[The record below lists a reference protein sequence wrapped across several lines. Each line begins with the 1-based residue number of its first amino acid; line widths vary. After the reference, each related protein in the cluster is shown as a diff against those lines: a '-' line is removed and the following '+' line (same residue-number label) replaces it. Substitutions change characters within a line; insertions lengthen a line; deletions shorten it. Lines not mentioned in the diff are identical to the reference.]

1 MFGAVFWILK
11 ECIKTLD
18 TYNGIADKVFLFGEP
33 DMTSP
38 FEDLILVEIKARLL
52 DLKNTQPLF
61 GHVHQYRHFYSQF
74 NLEQWDG
81 DAQTA
86 LEKWVLRLTLNSPV
100 VETQAT
106 TDTVFEDLLTIKGK
120 QSEIME
126 QYDEVIAGLQNS
138 VTPSLSKNQVFNIL
152 EYVYECSS
160 EYKHELYIWSQKPSV
175 LRCFYSNAS
184 VVDFQ
189 KFLEDENIS
198 KHHTLKI
205 LQHINLMLNDLDML
219 DRRVVALQTEFSNT
233 CFMYRKGRSQAHF
246 QKEMVYDHTYKFNI
260 LEKITSLLHNQTSS
274 DFVEAVHGWG
284 QLYIN
289 GQDDHWIGWSHL
301 IEHLKSAQLDTIPV
315 QLHES
320 ALNLRQ
326 L

>member
-1 MFGAVFWILK
+1 MSGAVFLILK

-18 TYNGIADKVFLFGEP
+18 TYNGIADKVFLIGGP
-33 DMTSP
+33 AMTSP

-61 GHVHQYRHFYSQF
+61 GHVHQYRSFYSQF

-100 VETQAT
+100 VENKASG
-106 TDTVFEDLLTIKGK
+106 DTVFEDLLTIKGK

-126 QYDEVIAGLQNS
+126 KYDLIISGLQNS
-138 VTPSLSKNQVFNIL
+138 VTPSLSKNQAFNIL
-152 EYVYECSS
+152 EHVYECSS
-160 EYKHELYIWSQKPSV
+160 EYKHNLYVWSQKPSV
-175 LRCFYSNAS
+175 LRWLYSNSS

-189 KFLEDENIS
+189 HVLESENIPQQQ
-198 KHHTLKI
+198 TLKI
-205 LQHINLMLNDLDML
+205 VQHIHLMLNDLEML
-219 DRRVVALQTEFSNT
+219 DRRVVALQTQFSNT

-246 QKEMVYDHTYKFNI
+246 QKEMVYDQTYKFNI
-260 LEKITSLLHNQTSS
+260 LEKITSLLYSQTST

-289 GQDDHWIGWSHL
+289 GQDEQWSGWGHL
-301 IEHLKSAQLDTIPV
+301 INHLKSAPLEMIPSE
-315 QLHES
+315 LHES
-320 ALNLRQ
+320 ALNLRR

>member
-1 MFGAVFWILK
+1 MSGAVLLILE

-38 FEDLILVEIKARLL
+38 FEDLILVEIKGRLL
-52 DLKNTQPLF
+52 DLKNIQPLF
-61 GHVHQYRHFYSQF
+61 GHVHQYRQFYSQF
-74 NLEQWDG
+74 NLEQWNG

-100 VETQAT
+100 VETKT
-106 TDTVFEDLLTIKGK
+106 TADTVFEDLLTIKGK

-126 QYDEVIAGLQNS
+126 QYDMIISGLQNC
-138 VTPSLSKNQVFNIL
+138 VTPSLSKNQAFNIL
-152 EYVYECSS
+152 EHVYECSA
-160 EYKHELYIWSQKPSV
+160 EYKHDLYIWSQKSFV
-175 LRCFYSNAS
+175 LRGFYLNDS
-184 VVDFQ
+184 VADFQ
-189 KFLEDENIS
+189 NMLEGEEIP
-198 KHHTLKI
+198 KHNTLKI
-205 LQHINLMLNDLDML
+205 LQHLNLMLNDLEML
-219 DRRVVALQTEFSNT
+219 DRRVVALQTQFSNI

-246 QKEMVYDHTYKFNI
+246 QKEMVYDHTYKFSI
-260 LEKITSLLHNQTSS
+260 LEKITSLLYSQTSS
-274 DFVEAVHGWG
+274 DFIQAVHGWG

-289 GQDDHWIGWSHL
+289 GQDDQWSGWNHL
-301 IEHLKSAQLDTIPV
+301 IEHLKSAPLETIPS